1 MQKERAHCGNKS
13 CFSLLIIAFQI
24 LRLSINTCPDLSN
37 QAIFE
42 ANDHTMVTV
51 SFSVFFFHNF
61 FSFFNRTS
69 VTITVAPGRSLWLQ
83 RITFPFRMD
92 DFSEQQTYLAILS
105 SLPGLLPPVGTSAVN
120 VSNTSIA
127 KKLSMP

>member
-13 CFSLLIIAFQI
+13 CFSLLLIAFQI
-24 LRLSINTCPDLSN
+24 LRLSINPCPDSGN

-51 SFSVFFFHNF
+51 SFSVFFFIF
-61 FSFFNRTS
+61 FSFFNKTS

-92 DFSEQQTYLAILS
+92 DFSAQQTYLAILS

>member
-13 CFSLLIIAFQI
+13 CFSLLLIAFQI
-24 LRLSINTCPDLSN
+24 LRLSINPYPDLSN

-69 VTITVAPGRSLWLQ
+69 VTITVAPGQSLWLQ

>member
-1 MQKERAHCGNKS
+1 
-13 CFSLLIIAFQI
+13 
-24 LRLSINTCPDLSN
+24 
-37 QAIFE
+37 
-42 ANDHTMVTV
+42 MVTV

-69 VTITVAPGRSLWLQ
+69 VIITVAPGRSLWLQ

>member
-13 CFSLLIIAFQI
+13 CFSLLLIAFQI
-24 LRLSINTCPDLSN
+24 LRLSINPCPDLGN

-51 SFSVFFFHNF
+51 SFSVFFFIF
-61 FSFFNRTS
+61 FSFFNKTS

-92 DFSEQQTYLAILS
+92 DFSAQQTYLAILS